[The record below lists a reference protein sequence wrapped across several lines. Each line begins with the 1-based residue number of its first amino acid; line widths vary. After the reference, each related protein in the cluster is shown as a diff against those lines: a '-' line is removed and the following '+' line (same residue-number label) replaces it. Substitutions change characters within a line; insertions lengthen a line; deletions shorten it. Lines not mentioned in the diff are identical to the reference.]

1 MDDATPSATSLY
13 TRVKKMPHGK
23 AGEERRGE
31 EKKERARGTGKRKG
45 RGREGGRII
54 GSASKMR
61 KEQEQRGKGAG
72 APIPPLPLQA
82 AKSRIEQSRVG
93 WSRVE

>member
-31 EKKERARGTGKRKG
+31 EGRGEERKGEGNRKAKRQGKRRREDHWIRIQNEKG
-45 RGREGGRII
+45 TRTKRKRLRGWRPHPSPS
-54 GSASKMR
+54 SASR
-61 KEQEQRGKGAG
+61 QE
-72 APIPPLPLQA
+72 
-82 AKSRIEQSRVG
+82 
-93 WSRVE
+93 